1 LKKEVISRC
10 PICGNELSIT
20 RLHCPSC
27 QIEINGEFSLS
38 RLNYLTKE
46 QIQFVELFLKNQG
59 NIKAIEKDLNIS
71 YPTVK
76 KILNEVLVAMGFEP
90 NSDQM
95 DTSKSLQ
102 RQEILDRL
110 ARKEIPFEEASAL
123 LKEIK

>member
-10 PICGNELSIT
+10 PICSNELTIT

-59 NIKAIEKDLNIS
+59 NIKAIEKDLNVS

-76 KILNEVLVAMGFEP
+76 KLLNEVLAAMGFEP
-90 NSDQM
+90 NNEVMES
-95 DTSKSLQ
+95 TKSLQ
-102 RQEILDRL
+102 RQEILERL
-110 ARKEIPFEEASAL
+110 SRREITFEEANAL
-123 LKEIK
+123 LKDIR